1 VGSDEEGIEGQRN
14 SKKNEHSHTH
24 HKGGESDMS
33 DLIRKA
39 LFAGIGAV
47 ALTKEK
53 AEELVDELI
62 KRGEVASEERPKI
75 VQDLLGKAEETK
87 KEWSGKVEKVVKE
100 TVEKLGIPAKAEL
113 DALSQK
119 IDALT
124 AEVEKMGKSAKE
136 E

>member
-1 VGSDEEGIEGQRN
+1 
-14 SKKNEHSHTH
+14 
-24 HKGGESDMS
+24 MS